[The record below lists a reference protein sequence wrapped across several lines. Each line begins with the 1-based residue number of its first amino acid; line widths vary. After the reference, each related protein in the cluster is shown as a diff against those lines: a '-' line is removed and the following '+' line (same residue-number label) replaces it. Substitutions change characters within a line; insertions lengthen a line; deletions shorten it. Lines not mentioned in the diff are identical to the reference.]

1 MINWREPAVED
12 HSQQLELQTLTD
24 TSFSSRKCKRHA
36 SLSVHSHFGLRA
48 RHCSLAFTAAYTIF
62 QGASDELDCAPLAF
76 VAVKEEISRYSSTGY
91 RRSRSARLAPLH
103 LLCCCG
109 CIRRGG
115 TAARKHVRPGVRALA
130 GGVPLAATLSNA
142 DAAAQSSGRTRQHLI
157 DAGGRAAAL
166 RLKARRF
173 CSPPSALRLTRFVLG
188 PKQGQAV
195 PPQLLGQALL
205 FYLSMGRAPGRAEQ
219 GGGAVCLHAGGS
231 GRCSVATHYR

>member
-103 LLCCCG
+103 TCCAAVAASVVEALQHENTCDQVFERSQVECLWLL
-109 CIRRGG
+109 
-115 TAARKHVRPGVRALA
+115 HS
-130 GGVPLAATLSNA
+130 AT
-142 DAAAQSSGRTRQHLI
+142 
-157 DAGGRAAAL
+157 
-166 RLKARRF
+166 
-173 CSPPSALRLTRFVLG
+173 PM
-188 PKQGQAV
+188 
-195 PPQLLGQALL
+195 QLLNQAEERGSIS
-205 FYLSMGRAPGRAEQ
+205 SMQVVELQ
-219 GGGAVCLHAGGS
+219 
-231 GRCSVATHYR
+231 RCA